1 MKIERY
7 SDVDVKTIAFREPQ
21 KTPEKTYYSIA
32 ERPNREPILIQTP
45 ELECSA
51 FNGYLTKGRCE
62 IEMILDDD
70 QPMFYQFL
78 RDLDAHTIQ
87 TIFKQRKSWFKKC
100 EVSMAMVEDCYKSPI
115 VRSEKGPIVTF
126 RLNHTKEKMETVF
139 FRGRF
144 DVDASEVSSRSPVT
158 AILQLRGMTL
168 YKDSICLD
176 WVVQSLRVKE
186 PPVTNDYLFTE
197 A

>member
-1 MKIERY
+1 MKVERF
-7 SDVDVKTIAFREPQ
+7 SDVDVKSIGFKEPQ
-21 KTPEKTYYSIA
+21 KTPEKTYYSLA
-32 ERPNREPILIQTP
+32 ERPNKEPILIQTP

-51 FNGYLTKGRCE
+51 FNCDLTKGRCE
-62 IEMILDDD
+62 IEMVLEDN
-70 QPMFYQFL
+70 MFYQFL

-100 EVSMAMVEDCYKSPI
+100 EVSMAQVEDCYKSPI

-126 RLNHTKEKMETVF
+126 KLNHTKEKIQTVF

-144 DVDASEVSSRSPVT
+144 DIESSEFTTDSPVT
-158 AILQLRGMTL
+158 AILELRGMTL
-168 YKDSICLD
+168 YKDSMCLD
-176 WVVQSLRVKE
+176 WVVHSVRVRE
-186 PPVTNDYLFTE
+186 SPVTDAYMFSD